1 MPRLN
6 EIVAALA
13 DISKIDSYETL
24 AAEMADWFSCLAH
37 RISTWSDK
45 RPSQTM
51 HKMAAT
57 IHTVPYDL
65 LAEFGHSYNPT
76 LLAFVMLLHCSPDMP
91 DYADART
98 LVLVLLDDLRQMD
111 LDHPDAQ
118 NAIERIDAIFDSF
131 SRRQK

>member
-1 MPRLN
+1 MN

-24 AAEMADWFSCLAH
+24 AAEMADWFSGLAALMA
-37 RISTWSDK
+37 TYSDK

-76 LLAFVMLLHCSPDMP
+76 LLAFVILLHCSPDMP
-91 DYADART
+91 DYGDARA
-98 LVLVLLDDLRQMD
+98 LVQALLDDLRQMD
-111 LDHPDAQ
+111 LDRPEAQ
-118 NAIERIDAIFDSF
+118 NAIERTDAIFDRL
-131 SRRQK
+131 SRLPK

>member
-1 MPRLN
+1 MARVN

-24 AAEMADWFSCLAH
+24 APEMADWFSGLAD
-37 RISTWSDK
+37 RMATCSDK

-65 LAEFGHSYNPT
+65 LAEFGHSYDPT

-91 DYADART
+91 DYADARA
-98 LVLVLLDDLRQMD
+98 LVQALLDHLRRMD
-111 LDHPDAQ
+111 LDRPEAQ

-131 SRRQK
+131 SRRPK